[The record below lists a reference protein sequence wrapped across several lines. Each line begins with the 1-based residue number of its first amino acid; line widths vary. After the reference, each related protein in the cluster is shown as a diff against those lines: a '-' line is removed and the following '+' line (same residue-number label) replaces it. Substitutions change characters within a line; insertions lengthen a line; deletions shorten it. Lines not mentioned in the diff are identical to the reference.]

1 MVVLHGGAGRDRTQ
15 QHIDF
20 FKHGLPCQII
30 FGFANIE
37 AQPFA
42 VAQRNAARLG
52 DAHGGVIGIGINN
65 VLHGGKNRRRH
76 VGADNGTQPLHISLK
91 MLRLVEI
98 GADGLQACAL
108 FFQSLTGFFNGA
120 AQKAFSTSHAASPGH
135 KPTRKPCGVAWRG
148 PCS

>member
-1 MVVLHGGAGRDRTQ
+1 MVRAWKSGLWSAHGGAGRDRTQ

-42 VAQRNAARLG
+42 MAQRNAARLG
-52 DAHGGVIGIGINN
+52 DAHGGVISFRRINN
-65 VLHGGKNRRRH
+65 VLHGGKNRLWH
-76 VGADNGTQPLHISLK
+76 VEADNGTQALHISLE

-98 GADGLQACAL
+98 RADGLQACAL
-108 FFQSLTGFFNGA
+108 FFQPYRRL
-120 AQKAFSTSHAASPGH
+120 Q
-135 KPTRKPCGVAWRG
+135 WR
-148 PCS
+148 C